1 MADIKSTIPVDLE
14 LVLGSLNGE
23 KKIEQSTFAALNG
36 IEKAISKAILHAD
49 PNVEIDAKID
59 NKTVQL
65 SVAKLLSTLTSGL
78 DKSKSE
84 VGAEYK
90 KFFDSSL
97 ATIQGLQNNFSR
109 QSLKVFRKG
118 AKGGSVSRVSEEI
131 LEESHRAAAEIE
143 LAYKNL
149 ENAVKSAAS
158 IYKFTDKDS
167 KNTPPVI
174 YLNRALADIKEGQ
187 KAVLTFRKQAEMSS
201 VSKQRREKSYSGG
214 ILKKTDFN
222 DLPSSPD
229 DLRILQRV
237 LQREIKSAKDN
248 FRLEPD
254 NGAIDGRI
262 SDLQGKLKLTNTAL
276 AKVTGNSLAKSY
288 AEAIASSNKY
298 LKEYE
303 QQRKAGDDTKKDPSV
318 RLFAL
323 EGAKASI
330 SRAIGQARLAGSKGI
345 SSDTSKVDELRRELK
360 SVNDAIV
367 AVKAIPIVEDLQKE
381 LTAAKG
387 LFTKQKEVYR
397 SSVYGSRGRA
407 TALSDLNK
415 FASKISSLESKLGKK
430 SSSPDK
436 AVRVLQTEVMRGD
449 LEQSI
454 SALDELTSKLGTTGR
469 RKGDVRKA
477 RELANRI
484 SSIEKF
490 LGEQSSDPK
499 SYLDNYLQKVADSK
513 SRERL
518 REKKLKP
525 DYYFKQVTD
534 LLGGR
539 SPAQLTEA
547 ERKGVTS
554 GYVTAVSKAR
564 ANMDSL
570 IGKAGF
576 SAAESHLR
584 TVEASQ
590 AQWTGAL
597 SALKTQSTALASARK
612 KLIDTLKGVAKTR
625 VPSEVLKSLDGFRA
639 DWSDIEATL
648 VRISTATSLLR
659 SARTKALGTG
669 QGGLALGIETKL
681 RELSELRKS
690 MEKYQKQ
697 SSTDQA
703 KNRHLAIVGRNSKED
718 AEKLAQLGDY
728 FRSGTSGLE
737 ARSVR
742 LASLEN
748 FDEFFVRLQRLRN
761 QAATAAQLRRPS
773 SALEL
778 KALNREQINP
788 LRKSLADLR
797 KEFKG
802 LVPEEVLD
810 RLFLVHRAL
819 DRIQERVK
827 RRLNPAPVITTTDQ
841 QARTS
846 LLYGIGKDAY
856 DAAGGSISQ
865 IHPTDHKAVSVFLAE
880 ERKAIDAKQAAIAQN
895 AALND
900 REKRRQAR
908 EAEGDYDKL
917 VRAQAELNSTMRGNI
932 GLWRQMSVAA
942 KAFFRYAVLYGGAYS
957 LISYFQRLTTTVI
970 DFQDALKGIQV
981 IAKATNEDMGSIGAS
996 IRDVSSSTGA
1006 SLREVASAA
1015 ETLAQAGV
1023 AAKDIPAALK
1033 AVSDFAL
1040 ATGSQL
1046 QVASDIITSAREIF
1060 GEGTTFS
1067 GAADQLTKAVNISKL
1082 KAEDLRT
1089 LFNLGAQTAQASG
1102 LTQAQ
1107 FLGTSATLSN
1117 LGIKSSTVA
1126 TGVRQ
1131 LLLEIFNPDEK
1142 TLGFL
1147 RSRYNKLGENLT
1159 DTQITALFRSFQTA
1173 ANPLIAALTE
1183 LRRLG
1188 AGGVA
1193 QDEFRRVLDI
1203 RAENVAL
1210 PLLRRLDEL
1219 AANTAQIGGVGAASE
1234 GAADRVDT
1242 LRKSLDALAV
1252 KAQLAAEAFAGPFMK
1267 GLKTMAD
1274 STGEFLDAM
1283 VKGGERLRRAGRESE
1298 VDTETALSGGVLG
1311 WALARRFGFGKYG
1324 QIATTLA
1331 GAAGAEGAVATGQ
1344 AVDNARS
1351 DSKGTVST
1359 AINWLLNTLG
1369 LLSIIGTL
1377 GKGKAALDAGA
1388 VPGITKAVGWV
1399 SSFVIGVKSLAAG
1412 RELAALAALGRLGS
1426 LLSTFAV
1433 PTALA
1438 ALATKVYRDIYD
1450 FQTKYLSSNGSSTDA
1465 EAFDTLLAEQNRKVE
1480 ALAEQQKA
1488 FDPTVKGSASSEA
1501 KDIQD
1506 SLNRYRTTLSELF
1519 GAEAEKAR
1527 KVFEELGSVSIEGGT
1542 PVAEAAKA
1550 KLAEIR
1556 GKAFSEAD
1564 FARLVRAQSD
1574 YVSGEQALYGKSR
1587 AIVTRA
1593 GELMAKSKDQL
1604 TATERAFLETYNRL
1618 KDSPL
1623 FKPGALNPAELGQ
1636 AVNDLFQ
1643 LIQAQ
1648 TISLTEE
1655 YRAEAAKRSAVRFAS
1670 EQPQFEDAYFK
1681 FESNTARERLDQKA
1695 REIGLSPTAEGVQFL
1710 DDYRSFLNNRQQRA
1724 DVQSNPEW
1732 KAAIQRKIKELDDQ
1746 IRQASDALETGRA
1759 RGEAQNAADA
1769 SAAQAR
1775 EERVA
1780 RAEEEVRQ
1788 AEEEQVRL
1796 IHERNNSLARQRDL
1810 DEKIANAKQQ
1820 HEWQKLLGPGGLLQ
1834 EKYQY
1839 ERKALEADKKLAAAK
1854 LRKEA
1859 AKLGIDLPSGVGE
1872 ISSDQAVQLNRSNDT
1887 SQAYLQYEEAK
1898 RKLDEAANSYRN
1910 DVTAITQQSHQKI
1923 AFTQTP
1929 EYGRRQR
1936 RIEEIETE
1944 LGDSVRESADEVKAK
1959 YAELYALEAQNLDD
1973 QIAHLKSQKDTYKAD
1988 EAAKYQADLEELES
2002 KKGKLKVSIE
2012 KKVGAAL
2019 REIEVH
2025 AAEKEV
2031 QSIQQRIKRNEARI
2045 QTLSNA
2051 QGSVRNFNRNVMGQP
2066 PASASGRARLGRVS
2080 PNAQWW
2086 YNQLLNDPELNLTP
2100 EDAAAIVGNLM
2111 VESTPEVSP
2120 TIVNPNGGAY
2130 GSAQWL
2136 DSRKTKLFRRPGYDT
2151 RETQYDYLK
2160 DELLNRNGAE
2170 NNSSALRG
2178 VKAAPGLEAKTV
2190 AWRKLF
2196 ERPGKAEAND
2206 EGRLK
2211 NAKSVLGIPSSPETS
2226 EITRLTQ
2233 ENADLNRQLA
2243 EAERRKATAQPG
2255 GLTPEAE
2262 AAVLEQARTRQYE
2275 SALQSVQGL
2284 LDSQRSANASQQYQ
2298 VEMANT
2304 LGLPEGPAYTATR
2317 ETAGMSPAT
2326 ADSYGRLV
2334 RIGEALSSA
2343 KEVADRVL
2351 EEALSFR
2358 DFTKANLQDLE
2369 EQRKT
2374 AGERGLTQQ
2383 QIDDLDAEIKTAADS
2398 LKQWESGVREFAQ
2411 NSNQTTIALAQNRQE
2426 MQVYRPTLR
2435 GEEYKTKE
2443 IGPDG
2448 KAVEKLVKVYGQ
2460 LDQIDF
2466 ASIEGDLNKL
2476 NYAFNKL
2483 GTNLRDFAVR
2493 VIDTFVTKL
2502 AESIINGFNKVD
2514 TTALQQAQADLRD
2527 AQAEAAY
2534 QKAVKT
2540 EQIRQINDT
2549 LAGGQVE
2556 DRAILKRRRDE
2567 LQAALQESNAAQ
2579 DAKVRAA
2586 QEQARAQRDA
2596 LASNSGMAGAFQDLA
2611 REGATSVL
2619 KTAILTPIQ
2628 SVFKGLFGGGRDGSS
2643 EKSALFVQVVNGAT
2657 GAAGSVVSS
2666 ATGAVDWLT
2675 KSANEIGEIGS
2686 KIAGIFGFAEG
2697 GMVSGPGTGTSD
2709 SIPAWL
2715 SNGEYVLTAA
2725 EVRAIGAHN
2734 LDRWKL
2740 AMQAPAKFAQG
2751 GMVGAMHGARTAA
2764 PIYPSGEGGTSI
2776 SVIDQRSAATSSP
2789 IEVTKTKGPGD
2800 KEIIQMLVKD
2810 AMKTLHNSG
2819 ALDRTMAINHGAR
2832 RPGARR

>member
-1 MADIKSTIPVDLE
+1 MADIKSTIPIDLE

-65 SVAKLLSTLTSGL
+65 SVAKLLNTLTSGL

-97 ATIQGLQNNFSR
+97 STIQGLQNKFSK
-109 QSLKVFRKG
+109 QSLEVFRKG
-118 AKGGSVSRVSEEI
+118 SMGESVSHVEKAI
-131 LEESHRAAAEIE
+131 LEESHRAAATIE

-201 VSKQRREKSYSGG
+201 VSRQQKAEHYRKSV
-214 ILKKTDFN
+214 LDKTDFGALGNSPN
-222 DLPSSPD
+222 DL
-229 DLRILQRV
+229 RRLQRV
-237 LQREIKSAKDN
+237 LQGELKSEKDKFKLDPN
-248 FRLEPD
+248 
-254 NGAIDGRI
+254 NQKIDGRI

-276 AKVTGNSLAKSY
+276 SKISGNSLAKSY
-288 AEAIASSNKY
+288 SEAVGSANKY

-303 QQRKAGDDTKKDPSV
+303 YQRKVGDNIEEQQSV

-323 EGAKASI
+323 EGAKGSI
-330 SRAIGQARLAGSKGI
+330 SRAIGQAKLAGSKGKN
-345 SSDTSKVDELRRELK
+345 SPLDLQRVDELRRELK
-360 SVNDAIV
+360 AVNDAIA
-367 AVKAIPIVEDLQKE
+367 AVKAIPVVEDLQKE
-381 LTAAKG
+381 LTAVKG

-397 SSVYGSRGRA
+397 SSVYGSRGRV

-415 FASKISSLESKLGKK
+415 FASKVSSLESKLRKK

-436 AVRVLQTEVMRGD
+436 AVRALQTEVMRGD
-449 LEQSI
+449 LAQSI

-469 RKGDVRKA
+469 RKGDVRRA
-477 RELANRI
+477 RELANKI

-499 SYLDNYLQKVADSK
+499 SYLDKYLQKVADS
-513 SRERL
+513 E
-518 REKKLKP
+518 
-525 DYYFKQVTD
+525 
-534 LLGGR
+534 
-539 SPAQLTEA
+539 
-547 ERKGVTS
+547 
-554 GYVTAVSKAR
+554 
-564 ANMDSL
+564 
-570 IGKAGF
+570 
-576 SAAESHLR
+576 
-584 TVEASQ
+584 
-590 AQWTGAL
+590 
-597 SALKTQSTALASARK
+597 ARK
-612 KLIDTLKGVAKTR
+612 KDKEAIAKEKARIRDRNNTAELRIIAKEEKDKARIKDRNNAAELR
-625 VPSEVLKSLDGFRA
+625 VIAKEE
-639 DWSDIEATL
+639 SDKQAAIRERYRIRDRNNTAELRIIAKEEKDKERKAEAT
-648 VRISTATSLLR
+648 ALLNR
-659 SARTKALGTG
+659 YGVT
-669 QGGLALGIETKL
+669 
-681 RELSELRKS
+681 LSSNER
-690 MEKYQKQ
+690 
-697 SSTDQA
+697 D
-703 KNRHLAIVGRNSKED
+703 
-718 AEKLAQLGDY
+718 
-728 FRSGTSGLE
+728 
-737 ARSVR
+737 
-742 LASLEN
+742 LASLELDLRKLN
-748 FDEFFVRLQRLRN
+748 QAISAAQKVSNDDAEQLIALANKVKGFVSDKKNQIKQAKVLLPKSGLPNNQDEYTQALLSRLQELRN
-761 QAATAAQLRRPS
+761 LAATAAKSRPAD
-773 SALEL
+773 ALEL

-802 LVPEEVLD
+802 LVPEEALN

-819 DRIQERVK
+819 DRIQERAKAHLKPITVQGPGPS
-827 RRLNPAPVITTTDQ
+827 LAPTDQ

-1060 GEGTTFS
+1060 GDGTTFS

-1344 AVDNARS
+1344 AVDSARS

-1388 VPGITKAVGWV
+1388 IPGITKAVGWV

-1433 PTALA
+1433 PAALA

-1450 FQTKYLSSNGSSTDA
+1450 FQTKYLSSNGPSTDA
-1465 EAFDTLLAEQNRKVE
+1465 GAFDTLLAEQNRKVE

-1488 FDPTVKGSASSEA
+1488 FDPAIKGSANSEA
-1501 KDIQD
+1501 VEIYK
-1506 SLNRYRTTLSELF
+1506 SYSRYRAALRNLF
-1519 GAEAEKAR
+1519 GNAAEEAK

-1587 AIVTRA
+1587 AIATRA

-1648 TISLTEE
+1648 TNSLTEE

-1695 REIGLSPTAEGVQFL
+1695 REIGLNPTAEGVQFL

-1746 IRQASDALETGRA
+1746 IKQASDALETGRT
-1759 RGEAQNAADA
+1759 RREAQSAADA

-2206 EGRLK
+2206 EGRLR
-2211 NAKSVLGIPSSPETS
+2211 NARSVLGIPSSPERS

-2275 SALQSVQGL
+2275 SALQAVQGL
-2284 LDSQRSANASQQYQ
+2284 LDSQRSDNASEQFQ

-2304 LGLPEGPAYTATR
+2304 LGLPEGPAYTAAR

-2358 DFTKANLQDLE
+2358 DAAKVSLQDLE
-2369 EQRKT
+2369 KQKET
-2374 AGERGLTQQ
+2374 AREKGLTQQ
-2383 QIDDLDAEIKTAADS
+2383 QIDDLDAEIKIAADS

-2411 NSNQTTIALAQNRQE
+2411 NSNQTTTALAQNRQE
-2426 MQVYRPTLR
+2426 MQIYRPTLR

-2476 NYAFNKL
+2476 NYAFSKL
-2483 GTNLRDFAVR
+2483 GANLRDFAVR

-2556 DRAILKRRRDE
+2556 DRVILKRRRDE

-2586 QEQARAQRDA
+2586 QEQARAQQDA
-2596 LASNSGMAGAFQDLA
+2596 LASNNGMAGAFQDLA

-2628 SVFKGLFGGGRDGSS
+2628 SVFKGLFGKSRDGSS
-2643 EKSALFVQVVNGAT
+2643 AENALFVKVVGGAT

-2675 KSANEIGEIGS
+2675 KSANEIGDIGS

-2725 EVRAIGAHN
+2725 EVKAIGAHN
-2734 LDRWKL
+2734 LDRWKS

-2764 PIYPSGEGGTSI
+2764 PVYPSGEGGTSI